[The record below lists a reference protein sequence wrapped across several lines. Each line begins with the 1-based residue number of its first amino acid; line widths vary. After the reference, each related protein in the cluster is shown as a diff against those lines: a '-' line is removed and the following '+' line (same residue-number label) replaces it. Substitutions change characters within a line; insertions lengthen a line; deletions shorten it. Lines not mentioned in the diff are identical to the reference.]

1 MSDHNQQE
9 KMKEHFEKKKTE
21 FSLLSEKYHLRN
33 KQCTDQEIIFFIKKK
48 QQTN

>member
-9 KMKEHFEKKKTE
+9 KMKEHFEKKKKTE

-33 KQCTDQEIIFFIKKK
+33 KQCTDQEIIFFIKKNK
-48 QQTN
+48 TN